1 MSIAA
6 FLASAVLI
14 SLSGVMAPGP
24 ITAVIIGKGND
35 SPHAGAGVAIGHG
48 IVEFPLMIL
57 IFYGFG
63 YLIEYPYVKEV
74 IGITGGI
81 FLLLLGISM
90 LRSINSEIN
99 MNKYGR
105 SPVVAGI
112 LLTIGNPYFIIWWA
126 TVGATL
132 IMKSATYGI
141 FWFAV
146 FAVLHWLCDFIWDY
160 FLSILSFKG
169 GKFFGKKFQKISFV
183 VCGLFLLF
191 FSGKFIYDAIVTFTG

>member
-6 FLASAVLI
+6 FLTSAVLI

-35 SPHAGAGVAIGHG
+35 SPHAGAKVAIGHG
-48 IVEFPLMIL
+48 IVEFPLMVL

-63 YLIEYPYVKEV
+63 HLMEYRYVKEI

-81 FLLLLGISM
+81 FLLLMGISM
-90 LRSINSEIN
+90 IRSINSEIN

-112 LLTIGNPYFIIWWA
+112 VLTIGNPYFIIWWA

-132 IMKSATYGI
+132 IMESAAFGLI
-141 FWFAV
+141 WFVV
-146 FAVLHWLCDFIWDY
+146 FAVLHWLCDFIWNY
-160 FLSILSFKG
+160 ILSILSFNG
-169 GKFFGKKFQKISFV
+169 GRFFGKRFQKISFI
-183 VCGLFLLF
+183 VCGIFLLF
-191 FSGKFIYDAIVTFTG
+191 FSGKFIYDALISLAG